1 MQQNWRLYNLLNNVV
16 GWVTFVIAAVVY
28 LMTIGP
34 SASLWDC
41 PEFILSAF
49 KLEVGH
55 PPGAPIYM
63 LVYNVAAHLAPTPE
77 LAGLYTNALSGLLS
91 AGTIMLLFWSI
102 THMVRRVVLPGVSPC
117 THRLQPE
124 GVAPSPTLA
133 QTILIMGS
141 GLVGALLY
149 TFTDTFWYS
158 AVESEV
164 YSFSSFLTA
173 LVFWLMLK
181 WSDRADNER
190 SDRWLVLIAYV
201 MGLSIG
207 VHLLNLLCIPA
218 MALIY
223 YFRKR
228 DKITFKGVAVAL
240 VVSFLLIAIIMFG
253 IMQGVVAIG
262 GTIDRWVVNGMKMP
276 YNSGFYTY
284 LLILMVVLVGSLTL
298 YQRGEKGRKLIVT
311 SFLLSWCLIGI
322 PYFGG
327 AIWLGIIVTIVL
339 AIYLYQDKK
348 IPLQTLHTAQ
358 MCMLVIMIGFGSY
371 GVILVRSLAGTPM
384 NQNEPNTALAI
395 KSYINREQYGAIPLL
410 YGPTFDARPVAMK
423 EGKAVYAPKVKNSP
437 DESDEYIKLY
447 NQPEVTYASGSKTLF
462 PRMYSAQPEHIGA
475 YNSWVDRH
483 PEDLSKPS
491 MADNLKYFLRYQVNY
506 MYWRYFGWNF
516 IGRQNDLQGDG
527 GMLKGG
533 VLTGYS
539 FIDQIALG
547 KTKDLPDKFVNNKGR
562 NAYYLL
568 PLLLGFLGIA
578 YQVTKRKKGTQA
590 FWITL
595 ALFFMTGLAII
606 LYLNQTPGQP
616 RERDYAYAGS
626 FYAFAIWIGFGVA
639 GLYELLSQTKLK
651 PVLTASIVS
660 LVGLIVPIQMASENW
675 DDHDRSGRVLA
686 SDFGYNYLMSCDP
699 HAVLFCYGDNDTF
712 PLWYS
717 QEVEGVRTDV
727 KVSNLSYLQSDWY
740 GKHMLRQT
748 YEAEPIPNRY
758 MRPAFFVSNAYARVN
773 PNGGVMPFDKA
784 MEIATQ
790 QVPYGQAQMPTDKL
804 LLPVD
809 SAVVA
814 KHFPQLQGLPM
825 QGSALLSLEGKGAA
839 TRDALFVLDILG
851 AAQWQR
857 PVMWVTSSPQNALS
871 NQRQYMSQVGM
882 AQRFNPLPV
891 AGTPYEV
898 EVDRMY
904 DLVMNVYR
912 YFNADDPDIYFDE
925 NIRRNI
931 SYYYRARIFASLAQ
945 ALLRQGD
952 TERAQRVLTK
962 CAEVISP
969 EAVPYTET
977 DISLADAY
985 YRAEMTEQGD
995 EIMRALYRDTAQLL
1009 YWVSQQRPRHLISL
1023 MGDQTVQYTI
1033 ATLMDLVRIDMVWG
1047 RNISS
1052 EYEATLEQALPTFGG
1067 SFKAVQE
1074 VTAQQLLQATMP
1086 APADATK

>member
-91 AGTIMLLFWSI
+91 AGTILLLFWSI
-102 THMVRRVVLPGVSPC
+102 THLVRRVVLPGASPC
-117 THRLQPE
+117 AKQLIPE
-124 GVAPSPTLA
+124 GVMPVPTLA

-164 YSFSSFLTA
+164 YAFSSFLTA

-181 WSDRADNER
+181 WSDRADNAR
-190 SDRWLVLIAYV
+190 SDRWIVLIAYV

-223 YFRKR
+223 YFRKH
-228 DKITFKGVAVAL
+228 DALTFKGIATTL
-240 VVSFLLIAIIMFG
+240 IVSLFLIAVIMFG
-253 IMQGVVAIG
+253 IMQGVVAFG
-262 GTIDRWVVNGMKMP
+262 GTIDRWVVNGLKMP
-276 YNSGFYTY
+276 YNSGFYIY
-284 LLILMVVLVGSLTL
+284 LAVLMVVLVGSLTF
-298 YQRGEKGRKLIVT
+298 YQRGERGRNLIIS

-327 AIWLGIIVTIVL
+327 AAWLGVIVTIAL
-339 AIYLYQDKK
+339 AIYLFQNRKVS
-348 IPLQTLHTAQ
+348 LQLLHTAQ
-358 MCMLVIMIGFGSY
+358 MCMLVIMIGFSSY

-395 KSYINREQYGAIPLL
+395 KSYINREQYGAIPHL
-410 YGPTFDARPVAMK
+410 YSATYVARPIAME
-423 EGKAVYAPKVKNSP
+423 EGKPVYAPKVKGNPNEP
-437 DESDEYIKLY
+437 DEYVKIY
-447 NQPEVTYASGSKTLF
+447 NQPEVKYAAGSKMLF
-462 PRMYSAQPEHIGA
+462 PRMYSPQPEHISA
-475 YNSWVDRH
+475 YNSWVDRN
-483 PEDLSKPS
+483 PDDMSKPS
-491 MADNLKYFLRYQVNY
+491 MADNLKYLLRYQVNY

-547 KTKDLPDKFVNNKGR
+547 KTKDLPDQLRNNKGR

-578 YQVTKRKKGTQA
+578 FQVTRRKKGMQA

-595 ALFFMTGLAII
+595 VLFFMTGLAII
-606 LYLNQTPGQP
+606 LYINQTPGQP

-639 GLYELLSQTKLK
+639 GLYELLSRAKLK
-651 PVLTASIVS
+651 PLLTASIVS
-660 LVGLIVPIQMASENW
+660 VLGLIVPIQMASENW

-686 SDFGYNYLMSCDP
+686 SDFGYNYLISCDP
-699 HAVLFCYGDNDTF
+699 NAVLLCFGDNDTF
-712 PLWYS
+712 PLWYA

-727 KVSNLSYLQSDWY
+727 KEGNLSYLQSEWY
-740 GKHMLRQT
+740 GKHMLRHS
-748 YEAEPIPNRY
+748 YEAQPIPNKY
-758 MRPAFFVSNAYARVN
+758 MSPAFFVTNSYALIR
-773 PNGGVMPFDKA
+773 PTSAAPMPFDQA
-784 MEIATQ
+784 MKEATKI
-790 QVPYGQAQMPTDKL
+790 VPQGQSQMPADKV

-809 SAVVA
+809 SAAVA
-814 KHFPQLQGLPM
+814 KQFPQLQGLPM
-825 QGSALLSLEGKGAA
+825 PKSMVLSLEGKSVM
-839 TRDALFVLDILG
+839 TRDQLFVLDMLG
-851 AAQWQR
+851 ASEWQR
-857 PVMWVTSSPQNALS
+857 PIMWVSSAPQNVFA
-871 NQRQYMSQVGM
+871 NQRQYMSYVGM
-882 AQRFNPLPV
+882 AQRFNPTTV

-898 EVDRMY
+898 DVERLY
-904 DLVMNVYR
+904 DLVMNKYR
-912 YFNADDPDIYFDE
+912 YFNANDPDIYFDE

-931 SYYYRARIFASLAQ
+931 SYYYRSRLFATLGQ

-952 TERAQRVLTK
+952 VERAKEVLTK

-969 EAVPYTET
+969 KAVPYDMT
-977 DISLADAY
+977 DVSLADAY
-985 YRAEMTEQGD
+985 YRAKMTEQGD
-995 EIMRALYRDTAQLL
+995 EIVRALFRDTAQLL
-1009 YWVSQQRPRHLISL
+1009 YWVSQQKPSHQLALINDSMVRYSL
-1023 MGDQTVQYTI
+1023 V
-1033 ATLMDLVRIDMVWG
+1033 TLMDLVRIDMLWG
-1047 RNISS
+1047 RNLLA
-1052 EYEATLEQALPTFGG
+1052 EYETMLQQALPTFGG
-1067 SFKAVQE
+1067 SLEAVKE
-1074 VTAQQLLQATMP
+1074 VTAQQLGQRLSDTVNQ
-1086 APADATK
+1086 